1 MAACRYAALVE
12 TLTSLGLCPLDTGD
26 CVGEAT
32 HLASG
37 QLRRTG
43 LVITVSGHVCVW
55 HAETFRTPIPN
66 FVALPHQP
74 LTGAHR

>member
-1 MAACRYAALVE
+1 MATCRYAALVA
-12 TLTSLGLCPLDTGD
+12 TLTALGLHPIDQGD
-26 CVGEAT
+26 CTTEAT

-37 QLRRTG
+37 QTG
-43 LVITVSGHVCVW
+43 QPGVVVTVVGHVCCW

-66 FVALPHQP
+66 FVAFPHQP

>member
-1 MAACRYAALVE
+1 MAACRYAQLVE
-12 TLTSLGLCPLDTGD
+12 TLAALGLDPLDQGD

-37 QLRRTG
+37 QTCRPG
-43 LVITVSGHVCVW
+43 VVVTVAGHVCCW

-66 FVALPHQP
+66 FVAFPHQP
-74 LTGAHR
+74 LGAHS